1 MNIKEFIKIEGEKPL
16 DRILTDGGFTSIFRT
31 IGCIGDSLSS
41 GEFESYS
48 KEKGKKGYHDF
59 YEYSWGQ
66 FIARMTGSTVYNFSK
81 GGMTAKEY
89 VESFAESRGFWD
101 EDKLCRAYI
110 MALGVNDVINRSDP
124 PMGSADDINLTDLKN
139 IPPTVIGYYAHII
152 KRIRSMRPKARFF
165 LVSMPKTDNEER
177 NEKSRKYR
185 DELKKLTK
193 LFDYTYLID
202 LYEYGPVY
210 DKEFKDNFYLG
221 NHLSATGYAL
231 TAKMIASYID
241 YIIRNNPDD
250 FRQIGFVGRGGVH
263 NELYKW

>member
-1 MNIKEFIKIEGEKPL
+1 MNIKDYIKIEGEKPL
-16 DRILTDGGFTSIFRT
+16 DRILPDGGFTNIFRT

-41 GEFESYS
+41 GEFEAYS
-48 KEKGKKGYHDF
+48 KEKEKKTYHDR

-89 VESFAESRGFWD
+89 VESFANSKGFWD
-101 EDKLCRAYI
+101 NDKLCRAYI
-110 MALGVNDVINRSDP
+110 IALGVNDVINRSDP
-124 PMGSADDINLTDLKN
+124 PMGSADEITPENWKN
-139 IPPTVIGYYAHII
+139 HPYTVIGYYSYII
-152 KRIRSMRPKARFF
+152 GRLKSMQPKARFF
-165 LVSMPKTDNEER
+165 LVSMPRSDDPER
-177 NEKSRKYR
+177 NEKSRLYR
-185 DELKKLTK
+185 DELKKLCDK
-193 LFDYTYLID
+193 FEYTYLID
-202 LYEYGPVY
+202 LFEYAPVY
-210 DKEFKDNFYLG
+210 DREFKDNFYLG

-250 FRQIGFVGRGGVH
+250 FRQIGFVGGEVH